1 MLSFLDGMES
11 LQQGFWIVAIVAS
24 VIFLVQTLMTFI
36 GSDTSDGLNADFD
49 GDLVHADA
57 PFQLFS
63 LRNLINFLLGFG
75 WTGVTLY
82 ESFGNKMLLLA
93 LAVIVGSI
101 FVALFFFIIKQILK
115 LTEDNTFNIDS
126 LVGKTGEVYI
136 RIPPKMSGSGKVQI
150 SVNGSS
156 HELSAMTNSDEQIL
170 SSTVIKVDAVQNRVL
185 IVSKL
190 S

>member
-1 MLSFLDGMES
+1 MFTFLDGMDA
-11 LQQGFWIVAIVAS
+11 LQQGFWMVAIVAS
-24 VIFLVQTLMTFI
+24 VIFLIQTMMTFI
-36 GSDTSDGLNADFD
+36 GSDASDGVNADFD
-49 GDLVHADA
+49 GNLDHADA

-82 ESFGNKMLLLA
+82 ESFSNKMLLLA
-93 LAVIVGSI
+93 LAVIVGI
-101 FVALFFFIIKQILK
+101 VFVALFFFIIKQILK
-115 LTEDNTFNIDS
+115 LTEDNSFNIDS

-136 RIPPKMSGSGKVQI
+136 NIPPRMSGSGKVQI
-150 SVNGSS
+150 SVNGSN
-156 HELSAMTNSDEQIL
+156 HELSAMTNSDKPIL
-170 SSTVIKVDAVQNRVL
+170 SSSVVKVDSVQNRVL